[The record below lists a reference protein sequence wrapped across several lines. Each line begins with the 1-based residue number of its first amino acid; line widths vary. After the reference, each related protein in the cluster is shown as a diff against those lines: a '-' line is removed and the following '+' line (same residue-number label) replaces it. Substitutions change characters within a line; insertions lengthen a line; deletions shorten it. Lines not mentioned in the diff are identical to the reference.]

1 MKYTV
6 RKSGIGKN
14 TKTRKMSGGHYLHR
28 RNDPHSKK
36 PYKRAIKPFLE
47 GMKRIQK
54 TLGHR
59 YRVSKNHSERK
70 DLKVRIYMAF
80 TKIFHD
86 VAVASNKSI
95 DKEFWY
101 DINDELKGIKTE
113 ILNELYQN
121 DQKLKSEELK
131 KAEERRRNNDFLL
144 SVFEPPPVALSPIP
158 DVDPSLIQSAQILQS
173 EVRNAQS
180 GIWPTQDHRLDIHRW
195 RERLMDIYDSDMP
208 RDQNNELN
216 DNSLD
221 FVEELNSI
229 DNDINNLLQNIRSR
243 GGKTGKRRYATSN
256 KSVQRNSKG
265 VL

>member
-14 TKTRKMSGGHYLHR
+14 TKTRKMAGGHYLHR
-28 RNDPHSKK
+28 RNDPLSKK
-36 PYKRAIKPFLE
+36 PYKRAIKPFLK

-54 TLGHR
+54 SLVHR
-59 YRVSKNHSERK
+59 YLVSKNPSERK

-86 VAVASNKSI
+86 VAFASNKSI

-121 DQKLKSEELK
+121 DQKFTSEELK

-144 SVFEPPPVALSPIP
+144 SVFEPPPVNPSPIP
-158 DVDPSLIQSAQILQS
+158 DVDPSLIQDARNLHT
-173 EVRNAQS
+173 EVINARS
-180 GIWPTQDHRLDIHRW
+180 GSWPTENHDEDIYRW

-208 RDQNNELN
+208 RDENNELY
-216 DNSLD
+216 DNALD

-229 DNDINNLLQNIRSR
+229 DNDINNLSQNITSR
-243 GGKTGKRRYATSN
+243 GGKTRKCRYETSN
-256 KSVQRNSKG
+256 KSVPRNSKG